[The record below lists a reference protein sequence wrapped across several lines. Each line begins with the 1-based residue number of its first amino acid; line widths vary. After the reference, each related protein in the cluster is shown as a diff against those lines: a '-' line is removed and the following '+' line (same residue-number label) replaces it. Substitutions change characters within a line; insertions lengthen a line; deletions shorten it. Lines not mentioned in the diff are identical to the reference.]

1 MPFDTFAAILSRR
14 QRGSDNTGAM
24 TLFYS
29 IPAFFLLMLP
39 WLNPFAPGPS
49 PPMLPWLVALMAT
62 GGLLALGAARGIAS
76 RRPDDSTF
84 AQRWA
89 GPFAWALVAAGLV
102 SSLMGELQYFGLA
115 AALEPWVR
123 QGTVGEAFAN
133 LRQRNQFAS
142 LTNMALVAVF
152 WLVLAGRSQAAGIGI
167 NASLNRRR
175 ELPLLAAAAL
185 LAVGNA
191 ASSSRTGLLQLAL
204 LCGLFGLW
212 GGWRRLAV
220 RRILLVAVVVYGVST
235 FGLPLV
241 AGLDPLDH
249 GMFARLRDG
258 APACSSRWLLWSNV
272 LHLIALRPWF
282 GWGWNELDF
291 AHYSVLY
298 HGPRFCEILDN
309 AHNLPLHLAVELG
322 VPVAVLICG
331 GMAWWTWRRKPWQ
344 ETDPARQLA
353 WGVLAVIGLHSLL
366 EYPLWY
372 GPFQMA
378 AAVCV
383 ALLWSRDKPV
393 TDAAHVLNRPLAP
406 VIRAQAAIILIATS
420 VYALWDYHRISQL
433 YLAPQDRDAAYA
445 DDTMGKARKSWLF
458 RNQVQFAE
466 LTTTPLDRSTA
477 QYTFD
482 TASTLLHY
490 SPEPR
495 IIEKVIESA
504 VMLGRDEE
512 AIAHLAR
519 YRAAFPKEHAAWARG
534 NARMP
539 AMIERLN
546 QPR

>member
-1 MPFDTFAAILSRR
+1 
-14 QRGSDNTGAM
+14 M
-24 TLFYS
+24 TLFHS
-29 IPAFFLLMLP
+29 ITAFLLLTLP

-49 PPMLPWLVALMAT
+49 PPVVPWLVALMAT

-76 RRPDDSTF
+76 KQPDNSTF

-89 GPFAWALVAAGLV
+89 GPFAWALVVAGLV
-102 SSLMGELQYFGLA
+102 SSLMGLLQYFGLA
-115 AALEPWVR
+115 AVLEPWVR
-123 QGTVGEAFAN
+123 QGTFGEAFAN

-142 LTNMALVAVF
+142 LTTMALVALI
-152 WLVLAGRSQAAGIGI
+152 WLAVSCRTAVATDTPGKLSQQ
-167 NASLNRRR
+167 RT
-175 ELPLLAAAAL
+175 ELPLMLAATL
-185 LAVGNA
+185 LAIGNA

-212 GGWRRLAV
+212 GGWRLVAV
-220 RRILLVAVVVYGVST
+220 RRILLLAVVVYGVST
-235 FGLPLV
+235 FALPWA
-241 AGLDPLDH
+241 AGLDPLDR

-272 LHLIALRPWF
+272 LHLIAEKPWF

-291 AHYSVLY
+291 AHFSVLY

-331 GMAWWTWRRKPWQ
+331 AMTWWAWRRKPWQ
-344 ETDPARQLA
+344 EADLTRQMA

-378 AAVCV
+378 AALCV
-383 ALLWSRDKPV
+383 GLLWRRDQPV
-393 TDAAHVLNRPLAP
+393 AAAEYVSNRPLAP
-406 VIRAQAAIILIATS
+406 VIRAQTAIILIAIGI
-420 VYALWDYHRISQL
+420 YALWDYHRISQL

-445 DDTMGKARKSWLF
+445 DDTLGKARNSWLF
-458 RNQVQFAE
+458 SNQVQFAE
-466 LTTTPLDRSTA
+466 LTTTPLERRTA

-512 AIAHLAR
+512 AVAHLAR

-539 AMIERLN
+539 AVIEGLN

>member
-1 MPFDTFAAILSRR
+1 
-14 QRGSDNTGAM
+14 M

-29 IPAFFLLMLP
+29 FTAFFLLTLP

-49 PPMLPWLVALMAT
+49 PPVLPWLMALMAT
-62 GGLLALGAARGIAS
+62 GGLLGLGAARRIAS
-76 RRPDDSTF
+76 ERPDDSTF

-102 SSLMGELQYFGLA
+102 SSLMGLLQYFGLA

-123 QGTVGEAFAN
+123 QGSFGEAFAN

-142 LTNMALVAVF
+142 LTNMALVALIWWVM
-152 WLVLAGRSQAAGIGI
+152 AGRLQAASVGVVG
-167 NASLNRRR
+167 SLKRR
-175 ELPLLAAAAL
+175 EALPLLPAAAL

-191 ASSSRTGLLQLAL
+191 ASASRTGLLQLIV
-204 LCGLFGLW
+204 LCGLFWLW
-212 GGWRRLAV
+212 GGWRRVAV

-235 FGLPLV
+235 FALPWA
-241 AGLDPLDH
+241 AGLDPLDR

-258 APACSSRWLLWSNV
+258 DGVCGSRRALWSNV
-272 LHLIALRPWF
+272 LDLIALKPWL
-282 GWGWNELDF
+282 GWGWGELDY
-291 AHYSVLY
+291 AHYITLFDSV
-298 HGPRFCEILDN
+298 RFCEILDN
-309 AHNLPLHLAVELG
+309 AHNLPVHLAVELG
-322 VPVAVLICG
+322 VPVALLVCG
-331 GMAWWTWRRKPWQ
+331 GVAWWAWRRKPWK
-344 ETDPARQLA
+344 EADATRQMA

-378 AAVCV
+378 AALCV
-383 ALLWSRDKPV
+383 GLLWHRNQPPAGV
-393 TDAAHVLNRPLAP
+393 EYVANRPLAP

-433 YLAPQDRDAAYA
+433 YLAPQDRDAGYA
-445 DDTMGKARKSWLF
+445 DDTIGKARQSWLF

-466 LTTTPLDRSTA
+466 LTTTPLDRRTA

-482 TASTLLHY
+482 TASALLHY

-512 AIAHLAR
+512 AMAHLAR
-519 YRAAFPKEHAAWARG
+519 FRAAFPKEHAAWARG

-539 AMIERLN
+539 AVIERLN